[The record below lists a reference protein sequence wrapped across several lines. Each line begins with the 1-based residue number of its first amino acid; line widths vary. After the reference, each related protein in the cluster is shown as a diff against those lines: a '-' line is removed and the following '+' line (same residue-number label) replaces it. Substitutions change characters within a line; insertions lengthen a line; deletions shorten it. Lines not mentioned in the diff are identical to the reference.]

1 MSDELLRHL
10 ATSSGEYAGMRALDP
25 KTNKYET
32 VFTGQSMRLLMSMC
46 NHANVDR
53 ICFVGRETFMEE
65 TGLNGETIDNMKRR
79 LLSAGI
85 LNYLGTTSYKGSRPV
100 SNYLIDFPNLPPLE
114 DVLTEKEIKKK
125 ARSLSASKTV
135 LAIDSAD
142 ASTGVLLSSS
152 HTALDP
158 ALPVRHKQKQ
168 LTEKEYEPQQEQEW
182 SHGCHE
188 SEPSE
193 DEVMEFLDLREALE
207 DPF

>member
-1 MSDELLRHL
+1 MSDELLRHW

-32 VFTGQSMRLLMSMC
+32 VFTGQSMRVLMSMC
-46 NHANVDR
+46 SHANVDR
-53 ICFVGRETFMEE
+53 ICFVGRETLMEE
-65 TGLNGETIDNMKRR
+65 TGLSCRTIDNMKRR

-142 ASTGVLLSSS
+142 ASTGVLLSAS

-168 LTEKEYEPQQEQEW
+168 VTQTEYEPQQEQEW
-182 SHGCHE
+182 SHGCYE

-193 DEVMEFLDLREALE
+193 EEVFEFLDLREALE